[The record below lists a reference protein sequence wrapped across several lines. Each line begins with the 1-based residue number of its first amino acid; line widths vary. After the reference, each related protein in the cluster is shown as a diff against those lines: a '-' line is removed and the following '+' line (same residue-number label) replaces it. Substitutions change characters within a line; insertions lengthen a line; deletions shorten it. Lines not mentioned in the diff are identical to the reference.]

1 MKNSLLAVMAL
12 CGATSSTLPLW
23 AAEWENPIPNFVEP
37 NLDTDGTGGGVYYIY
52 HVATQKFITC
62 GDYNHNWG
70 TEVIVADEGKQLDL
84 TYDLSLIHISEP
96 TRPY

>member
-37 NLDTDGTGGGVYYIY
+37 NLDTDGTGGGRVLYLPCGYPEVYN
-52 HVATQKFITC
+52 VRR
-62 GDYNHNWG
+62 
-70 TEVIVADEGKQLDL
+70 L
-84 TYDLSLIHISEP
+84 
-96 TRPY
+96 